1 MEEQFIIQSFYHGL
15 IRSAREHIDATAR
28 GLFFAL
34 SIKEARALI
43 EKMASSQSCIDER
56 TQTRIRKVHQPE
68 EVDILTAK
76 INLLMKKLEDLSL
89 DHLKMVNARMM
100 CEESGEASH
109 TGVNCPT
116 VHQDVNFIGNSNN
129 GFRPNQSFNSRWN
142 KPNFSFDNR
151 Q

>member
-1 MEEQFIIQSFYHGL
+1 MEERFIIQSFYHGL

-34 SIKEARALI
+34 SIEEARVLI

-109 TGVNCPT
+109 MGVNCPT

>member
-1 MEEQFIIQSFYHGL
+1 VSKELRTIEEAQ
-15 IRSAREHIDATAR
+15 
-28 GLFFAL
+28 
-34 SIKEARALI
+34 ALI
-43 EKMASSQSCIDER
+43 EKMSYSKSWIDDR
-56 TQTRIRKVHQPE
+56 IQTRTRKVHRLE
-68 EVDILTAK
+68 EVDMLTTK
-76 INLLMKKLEDLSL
+76 IDLLMKKLEDLSL

-151 Q
+151 R